1 MIAQGVWMTQFGGKL
16 PDGTEA
22 PDAETGRP
30 IVLWHSKMLESGDFV
45 TAESFDSGGIQTQF
59 LAPALM
65 RSADR
70 AEPRPP
76 NRFSP

>member
-45 TAESFDSGGIQTQF
+45 TAESFDHWRF
-59 LAPALM
+59 EC
-65 RSADR
+65 RSRTSCWTPSSSSHDYS
-70 AEPRPP
+70 
-76 NRFSP
+76 NS